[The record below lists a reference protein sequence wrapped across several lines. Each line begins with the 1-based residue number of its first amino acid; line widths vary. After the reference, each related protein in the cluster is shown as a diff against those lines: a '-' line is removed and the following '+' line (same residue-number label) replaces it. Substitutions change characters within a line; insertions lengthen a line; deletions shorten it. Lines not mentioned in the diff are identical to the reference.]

1 MYGLQKIYFSNS
13 IYKNLN
19 CWIPADGHV
28 NLTAGNG
35 AGKTSTLF
43 LIPAFY
49 GKTHAELVSKHRD
62 NADFKDYY
70 LPYLN
75 SYVAFHYTRDDGDRL
90 VMMYR
95 HTDGEVRYRFI
106 VGCIE
111 ETLQSDRIKDML
123 ANKKTAA
130 ESIIE
135 IEKMGFEIS
144 KPITRVIDYRSIIQN
159 DIQSL
164 GRNGRI
170 SSTDRRLASRFGIGG
185 HDSHMRHMHE
195 LTFASV
201 TRQGIFGR
209 LHSMICDSM
218 FGNLSID
225 AKPAYMK
232 DNQMISD
239 IRSLKAFAKN
249 ESAFN
254 ACIQDAIEFST
265 MSLQLDGIGKS
276 IKQYLPAEEQRLVD
290 LDEALKALEDTKY
303 IYIDKYDVNFSAI
316 SKDLAKAKAQCE
328 QLNNTVERIHGE
340 KSKWEDNDIDK
351 KQQELDN
358 LPTYREEMSS
368 VEEHYQY
375 LVGEVK
381 EEDSRKNSRVVKV
394 REDAMKSSGRI
405 QGVITNL
412 NLEKENINE
421 QLGSDVAA
429 LSKNRELELEEH
441 NLITHLSI
449 IDQNSK
455 ISKLEHESKSTSK
468 TTEEELK
475 LAEDERSVEQQRLV
489 VSSYQDNIDSCI
501 TQEKIIK
508 RDHDSALGDLRK
520 AEDALKKINTEIEKI
535 IAQLYP
541 ASGTLLAAL
550 KQSGP
555 GWCENIGKVIDPDL
569 LERKD
574 LTPSF
579 SGDGN
584 TTTNIF
590 GWSLDLGQ
598 ILKPSH
604 CNDDEYLRKLLENKE
619 SELRRLNEACE
630 KELGFCNRVKQK
642 LECCQRDLNMAEGL
656 KNTANKVL
664 ERLLTGSKRLKQDI
678 KEHVERRKSKAK
690 ALLNTASKRL
700 ENYTT
705 SRKNDHTELSSTH
718 SETIMERKS
727 KASIDINDVELRI
740 EVQRSEIQNIE
751 KSAAKK
757 IIEIE
762 DAFKLLCENKG
773 IDATVIRNA
782 KNLMVETSRK
792 VERVNGY
799 RGLLEG
805 YRQWVKDA
813 WGKLSEYQARLG
825 EAQITIAKLDE
836 EERVLTE
843 ENKLKLKEFKEG
855 ITSKTIERN
864 KLAGLID
871 NANTQI
877 TRIGVFSTKAISQ
890 PGDFE
895 TLIDSS
901 VELFVDKEAI
911 QSKVMKGID
920 KITKTMNEHPESA
933 VYKAWRATI
942 ETAERDSGYQGDTQG
957 FKIYLAGRLEIFYH
971 TQLMT
976 TKKGLAELFRSS
988 ADTLNKYYEN
998 LGRVNRKVNQ
1008 VSSELFNKIQ
1018 QTSTIPDIKSVRCN
1032 LVSRV
1037 EADESWASL
1046 KSFSKD
1052 WDSWESTRLAD
1063 DLPPEG
1069 LVQML
1074 IEAIDSLNASKLS
1087 SNIKSLVSLS
1097 ITMEEKGSFKT
1108 INSDADFGAVSSNGL
1123 CLIATIILFV
1133 GLIRYLC
1140 PDKNVGVTLPI
1151 DELSSI
1157 SSENIECLLRMF
1169 KSENICLFSAHPS
1182 NDINILQQFNHLV
1195 RVDKDT
1201 GIDIVDP
1208 ASVKEKSD
1216 KAKAFFKAIKVQQ
1229 QEGAPV

>member
-13 IYKNLN
+13 IYKNLD

-49 GKTHAELVSKHRD
+49 GKTHAELVSKHKD
-62 NADFKDYY
+62 NDDFKEYY

-75 SYVAFHYTRDDGDRL
+75 SYVAFHYTREDGDRL
-90 VMMYR
+90 VVMYR

-106 VGCIE
+106 VGRIE
-111 ETLQSDRIKDML
+111 ETLQLERIKDML
-123 ANKKTAA
+123 ANKQTTA

-135 IEKMGFEIS
+135 IEKMGVEVSRPIS
-144 KPITRVIDYRSIIQN
+144 RVIVYRSIIQN

-170 SSTDRRLASRFGIGG
+170 SSTDRRLASRFGIGS
-185 HDSHMRHMHE
+185 HESHMSHMHE

-218 FGNLSID
+218 FGNLSIE

-249 ESAFN
+249 ESTFN
-254 ACIQDAIEFST
+254 TCIKDAIEFSA

-276 IKQYLPAEEQRLVD
+276 IKQHLPAAEQRLVD
-290 LDEALKALEDTKY
+290 LDEALKAIEETKH
-303 IYIDKYDVNFSAI
+303 IYIEEYDLNFSTI
-316 SKDLAKAKAQCE
+316 SKSLAKAKAQCE
-328 QLNNTVERIHGE
+328 QLNNTVERLHSE
-340 KSKWEDNDIDK
+340 KSKWEDNSIDA

-358 LPTYREEMSS
+358 LSSYREEMSLAAD
-368 VEEHYQY
+368 HYQY
-375 LVGEVK
+375 LVSEVK
-381 EEDSRKNSRVVKV
+381 EEESKKNSRVVKV
-394 REDAMKSSGRI
+394 REDAMKSTGRI
-405 QGVITNL
+405 QDVITNL
-412 NLEKENINE
+412 NLEKERINE
-421 QLGSDVAA
+421 QLGNDITA
-429 LSKNRELELEEH
+429 LSKKRDLELEDH
-441 NLITHLSI
+441 NHITHLSI
-449 IDQNSK
+449 INQNSK
-455 ISKLEHESKSTSK
+455 ISKFEHESESTAK

-475 LAEDERSVEQQRLV
+475 LAEDEQRIEQQRLV
-489 VSSYQDNIDSCI
+489 VDSHQGNIDSFI
-501 TQEKIIK
+501 TQEKILK
-508 RDHDSALGDLRK
+508 KDHDSALGGLRI
-520 AEDALKKINTEIEKI
+520 AEDALRKISSKIEKI
-535 IAQLYP
+535 TAQLYP

-555 GWCENIGKVIDPDL
+555 DWSENIGKVIDPNL

-584 TTTNIF
+584 TKTNIF

-598 ILKPSH
+598 VLKPSH
-604 CNDDEYLRKLLENKE
+604 CNDDEYLRKLLEDKE
-619 SELRRLNEACE
+619 SELRRLNEAYE
-630 KELGFCNRVKQK
+630 KAQGSCNKLKQR
-642 LECCQRDLNMAEGL
+642 LESCQRDLHMAEGL
-656 KNTANKVL
+656 KSTANKVL
-664 ERLLTGSKRLKQDI
+664 ERLLTASKRLKQDI

-690 ALLNTASKRL
+690 ALLSTASKSL
-700 ENYTT
+700 ADYIA
-705 SRKNDHTELSSTH
+705 SRKNDQAELASTH
-718 SETIMERKS
+718 SETILERKS
-727 KASIDINDVELRI
+727 KAGIDINDVELRI
-740 EVQRSEIQNIE
+740 KIQRSEIQRIE
-751 KSAAKK
+751 KNGEEK
-757 IIEIE
+757 ITEIE
-762 DAFKLLCENKG
+762 DAFKLLCEDKG
-773 IDATVIRNA
+773 IDTNVIRNA
-782 KNLMVETSRK
+782 KNLMEETLTK

-799 RGLLEG
+799 RSLIER
-805 YRQWVKDA
+805 YRQWVKDG

-825 EAQITIAKLDE
+825 ETQITITKLDE

-843 ENKLKLKEFKEG
+843 ESKVKLKEYKEG

-864 KLAGLID
+864 KQAGLID
-871 NANTQI
+871 NANTQL
-877 TRIGVFSTKAISQ
+877 TRIGAFSTKANFQ
-890 PGDFE
+890 QGDFE
-895 TLIDSS
+895 MLIDSA
-901 VELFVDKEAI
+901 VELFVDKEVM

-933 VYKAWRATI
+933 VYKAWRAII
-942 ETAERDSGYQGDTQG
+942 ETAERDSGYLGDAPG
-957 FKIYLAGRLEIFYH
+957 FKIYLAGRLETFYH

-1008 VSSELFNKIQ
+1008 VSTELFNKIQ

-1046 KSFSKD
+1046 KSFAKD

-1063 DLPPEG
+1063 DLPPEE

-1074 IEAIDSLNASKLS
+1074 IEAIDNLNASKLS

-1097 ITMEEKGSFKT
+1097 ITMEEKGSLKT

-1133 GLIRYLC
+1133 GLTRYLC

-1216 KAKAFFKAIKVQQ
+1216 KAKAFFKTIKAQQ
-1229 QEGAPV
+1229 KEGVPA